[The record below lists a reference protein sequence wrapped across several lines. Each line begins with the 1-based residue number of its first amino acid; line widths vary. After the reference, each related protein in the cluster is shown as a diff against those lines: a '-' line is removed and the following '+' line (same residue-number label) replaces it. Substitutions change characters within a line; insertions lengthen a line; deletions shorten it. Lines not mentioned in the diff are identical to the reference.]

1 MCVIIDRHDLYSVFK
16 HDVAL
21 LEVLQSPP
29 DRKPSFHRHF
39 KVVFFFFLSTGEH
52 LKGLQLAG
60 VAQAHGE
67 ARFDDV
73 YGCCRHPSDQLAI
86 FSLLFLEE
94 KIITNNL

>member
-1 MCVIIDRHDLYSVFK
+1 MMSPFWRYSRVLRIGNRPFIGILKLY
-16 HDVAL
+16 
-21 LEVLQSPP
+21 
-29 DRKPSFHRHF
+29 
-39 KVVFFFFLSTGEH
+39 FFFFLSTGEH